1 MKRGILFHA
10 NGQEIWLHESLF
22 TTFVIVIFLT
32 VLSIWLGAK
41 IKKADYRKKPEGILH
56 ITEILVEGVR
66 NLTAQVMGEHNL
78 GFAPY
83 MLSLGAFLVCANLS
97 GLLGF
102 VPPTSDYNVT
112 LALALITFV
121 MIHFF
126 SVKTKGLGGYFKQF
140 AEPLAILTPI
150 NILGELANPVSL
162 SFRLFGNILSG
173 MLIMSLVYQGLS
185 KISHLLI
192 PLVAWP
198 LHGYFDVFSGLLQTF
213 IFLMLSMTYIS
224 SNMADP
230 EEMAERRAA
239 KHSAE
244 VK

>member
-1 MKRGILFHA
+1 MKRGIVFHA
-10 NGQEIWLHESLF
+10 GGQEIWLHESLF
-22 TTFVIVIFLT
+22 TTFVIVVLLT
-32 VLSIWLGAK
+32 ILSLYIHSK
-41 IKKADYRKKPEGILH
+41 IKKADIHDKPTGILH
-56 ITEILVEGVR
+56 IVEIAVDAING
-66 NLTAQVMGEHNL
+66 LTTQTMGKHNL

-83 MLSLGAFLVCANLS
+83 MLTLAAFLFCANLS

-126 SVKTKGLGGYFKQF
+126 SVKTKGIGGYFKQY
-140 AEPLAILTPI
+140 AEPIAILTPI
-150 NILGELANPVSL
+150 NILGELANPISL

-173 MLIMSLVYQGLS
+173 VLIMSLVYQGLGLVS
-185 KISHLLI
+185 QFLI
-192 PLVAWP
+192 PVVAWP

-213 IFLMLSMTYIS
+213 IFVMLSMTYIN

-230 EEMAERRAA
+230 EEIAARNAA
-239 KHSAE
+239 KRS
-244 VK
+244 